1 MASTMDRE
9 QVSAHALTEEE
20 SRALLRTA
28 RGTGHI
34 ALSVRALPV
43 VIPVAFTI
51 DDDTVVV
58 SGGALDRL
66 SPPHVGDVMAFQA
79 DGSDARGPWSVLVRG
94 RVEIDSISQHLA
106 VRIPAELVEG
116 HRF

>member
-1 MASTMDRE
+1 MASTMTSE
-9 QVSAHALTEEE
+9 QMSRRSLTEAE
-20 SRALLRTA
+20 SRDLLRTA

-34 ALSVRALPV
+34 GLSVRALPV
-43 VIPVAFTI
+43 VIPVAFTV
-51 DDDTVVV
+51 DDDAVVV

-94 RVEIDSISQHLA
+94 RAEIDSVGQHLA